1 MIRARFWGH
10 EPQTDIALLEHGFHI
25 VYCDVADLYGS
36 DKAVQ
41 RWNSFYKRMVK
52 AGFNKKVALEGMSRG
67 GLIVYNWAA
76 QNPEKVACIYAD
88 APVMDFKSWP
98 MGQGKSAGSAM
109 DTKQRYEESI
119 NCHFCSKYQL
129 FEWFLQSIIRSG
141 KTV

>member
-1 MIRARFWGH
+1 
-10 EPQTDIALLEHGFHI
+10 
-25 VYCDVADLYGS
+25 
-36 DKAVQ
+36 
-41 RWNSFYKRMVK
+41 MVK

-109 DTKQRYEESI
+109 DTKQLLNAYGFKNEAEALNWKKNPIDCAPTMAKLESPS
-119 NCHFCSKYQL
+119 CT
-129 FEWFLQSIIRSG
+129 W
-141 KTV
+141 

>member
-88 APVMDFKSWP
+88 APVMDFKVGIWDKVNLPVPPWIRNNFS
-98 MGQGKSAGSAM
+98 MLTVLK
-109 DTKQRYEESI
+109 TKLKR
-119 NCHFCSKYQL
+119 
-129 FEWFLQSIIRSG
+129 
-141 KTV
+141 